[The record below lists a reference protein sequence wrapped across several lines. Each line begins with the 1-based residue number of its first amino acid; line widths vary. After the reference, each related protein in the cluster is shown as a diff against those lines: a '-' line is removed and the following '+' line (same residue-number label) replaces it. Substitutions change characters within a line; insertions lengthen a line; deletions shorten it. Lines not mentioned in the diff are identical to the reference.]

1 MRVGSFAVARPAY
14 YDRNATSVRNR
25 YNAAVAPAGFTTRWT
40 ATVGAG
46 KKAYVDQAV
55 AWINTSTLPTGSGY
69 SRAYVETTDGT
80 TGVVVCVAQMF
91 TSTTAYTSDVDKATT
106 SITLY
111 AGFVITSLTADGST
125 GGTIQY
131 LLDAQYTQFDA

>member
-1 MRVGSFAVARPAY
+1 MKVSSFAVARPAY

-25 YNAAVAPAGFTTRWT
+25 YNAAISPAGFVTRWT

-55 AWINTSTLPTGSGY
+55 AWINTNSLPTVAGY
-69 SRAYVETTDGT
+69 ARGYIETTDGT
-80 TGVVVCVAQMF
+80 TSVIVCVAQMF
-91 TSTTAYTSDVDKATT
+91 TSLTVSTSAVDKATT

-111 AGFVITSLTADGST
+111 SGFVIQSLTADGST
-125 GGTIQY
+125 NGTVQY
-131 LLDAQYTQFDA
+131 LLDAQYTQFDN